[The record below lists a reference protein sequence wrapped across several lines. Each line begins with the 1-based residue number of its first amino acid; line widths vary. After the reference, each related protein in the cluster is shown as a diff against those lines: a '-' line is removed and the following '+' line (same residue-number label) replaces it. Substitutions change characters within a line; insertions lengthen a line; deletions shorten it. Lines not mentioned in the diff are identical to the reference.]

1 MQRYS
6 PALIGIRGRADGSA
20 ALAAHATVLAIGL
33 LLAAPVVLARHAQPQ
48 LAADARQVAGLG
60 AQVGPR
66 DPMAFEQAKPALA
79 DDGPTGSVEWV
90 PAQAAAAPPG
100 SSGPMV
106 APAPPPTAGVGVQA
120 IYAVF
125 GNSSGLTWA
134 LRVARCESRYDPLAV
149 NASSGAS
156 GLFQFMPSTWRA
168 YFAGWNIWDPYA
180 QARAALVFYSRG
192 ATNAWTC
199 K

>member
-1 MQRYS
+1 MRYS
-6 PALIGIRGRADGSA
+6 PALIGIRDRADGAS

-33 LLAAPVVLARHAQPQ
+33 LLAAPIVLARHAQPL
-48 LAADARQVAGLG
+48 LAADARQVAVPD

-66 DPMAFEQAKPALA
+66 DPMVFEQAKPAPA
-79 DDGPTGSVEWV
+79 DDGPSGSIEWI
-90 PAQAAAAPPG
+90 PAPVWAAPPVV
-100 SSGPMV
+100 SGPVV
-106 APAPPPTAGVGVQA
+106 APAPPATAGVGVQA
-120 IYAVF
+120 IYVVF
-125 GNSSGLTWA
+125 GSSPGLTWA
-134 LRVARCESRYDPLAV
+134 MRVAHCESRYNPLAV

-156 GLFQFMPSTWRA
+156 GLFQFMPSTWKA

-180 QARAALVFYSRG
+180 QARAALVFYNRG

>member
-1 MQRYS
+1 
-6 PALIGIRGRADGSA
+6 
-20 ALAAHATVLAIGL
+20 
-33 LLAAPVVLARHAQPQ
+33 
-48 LAADARQVAGLG
+48 
-60 AQVGPR
+60 
-66 DPMAFEQAKPALA
+66 MAFEQAKPAPA
-79 DDGPTGSVEWV
+79 DEGPTGIVEWIAGPV
-90 PAQAAAAPPG
+90 WAAPPVV
-100 SSGPMV
+100 SGALV
-106 APAPPPTAGVGVQA
+106 APAPPATAGVGVQA

-125 GNSSGLTWA
+125 GSSPGLAWA
-134 LRVARCESRYDPLAV
+134 LRVAHCESRYNPLAV

-180 QARAALVFYSRG
+180 QARAALVFYNRG